1 MEEGRDQNQQRP
13 NGKKS
18 PGCFSPRG
26 NDPNCFETEGLNSSL
41 ICKMRQ
47 RVGWCLDHNHCQA
60 PGFLICLI
68 FHSNKASYSSLLE
81 RSPGERNLLRCE
93 GQGFR
98 RSQED
103 STRGKPHMPPAQASC
118 EQALATSTGV
128 GTAQQA
134 YSPLWPTNGAV
145 CTPHMQV
152 LTL

>member
-1 MEEGRDQNQQRP
+1 MGNTGGKAGVKISRDQM
-13 NGKKS
+13 GKS
-18 PGCFSPRG
+18 HQDASAQEERVQ
-26 NDPNCFETEGLNSSL
+26 TAL
-41 ICKMRQ
+41 RQ
-47 RVGWCLDHNHCQA
+47 RDWTHPSLAKWGRGWAGAWTTTTARPLDF
-60 PGFLICLI
+60 PFV
-68 FHSNKASYSSLLE
+68 SASIAETLLE

-103 STRGKPHMPPAQASC
+103 STRVEPHMPPAQASC
-118 EQALATSTGV
+118 EQALVTSTEV